1 VALALKPGERIGLIA
16 GGGQLPLE
24 VAHTLREAGHEPFVL
39 VVDGEPNLAPELIK
53 FEHAVQPLENFAGF
67 VRVLRAHKVTHV
79 VMAGAVTRR
88 PKWSSISWNWDL
100 VRMLAVAVPAL
111 AKGDDALLKAAIGQ
125 FERNGMKIV
134 GPHEIVPHLVAQLGP
149 MTNRRPDA
157 VAQRDIDAG
166 AAAAR
171 AIGLLDI
178 GQGAVSVGGRV
189 IALEGIEGTDGLL
202 ARVKELRDHGRLA
215 GRTGGVLIKCSKPGQ
230 ELRADLPGIGPKTV
244 GDAHAAK
251 LVGIAVEAERT
262 LIVDYSETMRRANEL
277 DMFIVGINTSST
289 A

>member
-1 VALALKPGERIGLIA
+1 MALALKPGERIGLIA